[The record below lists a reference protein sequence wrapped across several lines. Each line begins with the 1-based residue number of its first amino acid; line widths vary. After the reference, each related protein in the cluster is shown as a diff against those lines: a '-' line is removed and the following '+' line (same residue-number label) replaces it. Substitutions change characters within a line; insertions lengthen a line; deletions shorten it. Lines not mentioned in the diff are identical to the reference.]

1 MAEAVRRWG
10 QDYSYTVFGCK
21 NWRLELPIRNLKSR
35 IPAFGCSWHSRA
47 AFQTNSESPPARL
60 HLLSCDTKGFH
71 SVLVGIGSRVP
82 VRTEQ
87 ETERA
92 REERRGGEEHG
103 ATRPGG
109 GDDAEFPEELVPREA
124 YWSMAEANGK
134 KGSRGYL
141 TWTPDMDT
149 ALLAVLVERHN
160 NGDHAQNGWKP
171 HVYNACIRH
180 VKDTCG
186 VDITKDNM
194 TARCKTFDK
203 HYEVI
208 SKILAQ
214 SGFGWDWENNKLSID
229 SEDVWSK
236 YVEANKAAGSY
247 KTKVVMN
254 WDQISTI
261 YSKDHATGEG
271 AKTAAECVQ
280 E

>member
-1 MAEAVRRWG
+1 
-10 QDYSYTVFGCK
+10 
-21 NWRLELPIRNLKSR
+21 
-35 IPAFGCSWHSRA
+35 
-47 AFQTNSESPPARL
+47 
-60 HLLSCDTKGFH
+60 
-71 SVLVGIGSRVP
+71 
-82 VRTEQ
+82 
-87 ETERA
+87 
-92 REERRGGEEHG
+92 
-103 ATRPGG
+103 
-109 GDDAEFPEELVPREA
+109 
-124 YWSMAEANGK
+124 MAEANGK

-280 E
+280 EEDTHVLEESPDIPQNQKRLRTGDAILCMMGDMKAEFQEVLKTTDPLTLPKVTPSAEILAALQIIPDLAECDMLKAYEKLSLSERLFESLMELPMTLRKAWLLSLA